1 MKRRPRTRSGP
12 AAWKSVAEIRAWLY
26 STIRVMTWPNFSSTL
41 GIIRGRNRRGFDPMT
56 RNAICHAMATEKK
69 P

>member
-1 MKRRPRTRSGP
+1 M
-12 AAWKSVAEIRAWLY
+12 
-26 STIRVMTWPNFSSTL
+26 TL
-41 GIIRGRNRRGFDPMT
+41 GSINGRNRMGFEPMI